1 MVVTPTGKTKRNKH
15 QVSSTRSQT
24 LALGEN
30 EESSADPQLK
40 HIKNQKLMIE
50 SEIESYIELVVSGID
65 SGEDTKTL
73 EGTLSEI
80 KELQEKLDNSVQEL
94 LDILPAEDANTLCS
108 QLSKLKF
115 KIPKTTA
122 TLRRRKKETQ
132 SADLSNVS
140 SDNLRVTF
148 DSSSI
153 IPTLFITN
161 RTSTFF
167 SASAA
172 SEVSG

>member
-1 MVVTPTGKTKRNKH
+1 MVLTPTGKTKRNKH
-15 QVSSTRSQT
+15 QVSSTTSQT
-24 LALGEN
+24 VALGEN
-30 EESSADPQLK
+30 KESSADPQLK
-40 HIKNQKLMIE
+40 HIKNQKLMFE

-65 SGEDTKTL
+65 SGEDTETL

-80 KELQEKLDNSVQEL
+80 KEPQEKLDNSVQEL
-94 LDILPAEDANTLCS
+94 LDILPAEDANTLYS
-108 QLSKLKF
+108 QLSKLKL

-122 TLRRRKKETQ
+122 TLRRRKKENQ
-132 SADLSNVS
+132 RAGLSNNS

-148 DSSSI
+148 DSSRI
-153 IPTLFITN
+153 NPTILITN

-172 SEVSG
+172 SELSG